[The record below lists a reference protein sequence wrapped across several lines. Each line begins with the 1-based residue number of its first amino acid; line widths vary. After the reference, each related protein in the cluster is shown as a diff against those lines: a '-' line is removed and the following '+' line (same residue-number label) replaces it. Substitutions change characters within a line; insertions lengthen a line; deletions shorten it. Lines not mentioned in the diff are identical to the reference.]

1 MNDISELLLHNH
13 SIMNEKDC
21 FKYYK
26 NTLKLIERHMGAD
39 TTDEHQLTEVCK
51 NLFDKQYRGTF
62 PVDRLPK
69 LQRGQCCI
77 LNLDTSDKPGS
88 HWVAV
93 YKSKDLRANNS
104 NLHIYDSFGR
114 KSTQILPSLTKLKK
128 LVDADY
134 DSEQTIAEN
143 DCGQRSISWLWCVYQ
158 LGIKNAMKI

>member
-1 MNDISELLLHNH
+1 MH
-13 SIMNEKDC
+13 EKDC
-21 FKYYK
+21 VRHYK
-26 NTLKLIERHMGAD
+26 NTLKLIERHMGTD
-39 TTDEHQLTEVCK
+39 TTDEHQLTEICK
-51 NLFDKQYRGTF
+51 NLFGKQYRGTF

-93 YKSKDLRANNS
+93 YKHEH
-104 NLHIYDSFGR
+104 LHIYDSFGR
-114 KSTQILPSLTKLKK
+114 KSTKILPSLTKLKK

-134 DSEQTIAEN
+134 DSEQTIN
-143 DCGQRSISWLWCVYQ
+143 QNNCGQRCISFLWCVYQ